1 MYLSV
6 CLNISEYTYLHNLFM
21 YVCILLLR
29 KLKVFNESFQ
39 YSWRKL
45 MFWIIILRNR
55 HGQLSGV
62 VFHTLF
68 LNSSEDLV
76 FLISVV
82 KSAHILDLRRI

>member
-1 MYLSV
+1 
-6 CLNISEYTYLHNLFM
+6 
-21 YVCILLLR
+21 
-29 KLKVFNESFQ
+29 
-39 YSWRKL
+39 

-68 LNSSEDLV
+68 LKCYEDLV

-82 KSAHILDLRRI
+82 KIAQILDIRII

>member
-1 MYLSV
+1 
-6 CLNISEYTYLHNLFM
+6 
-21 YVCILLLR
+21 
-29 KLKVFNESFQ
+29 
-39 YSWRKL
+39 

-68 LNSSEDLV
+68 LNCSEDLV